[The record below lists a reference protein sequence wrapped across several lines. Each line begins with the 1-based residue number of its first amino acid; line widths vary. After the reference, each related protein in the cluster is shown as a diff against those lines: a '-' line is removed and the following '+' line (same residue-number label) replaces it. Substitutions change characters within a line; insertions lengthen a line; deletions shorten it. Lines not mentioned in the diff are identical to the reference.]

1 MRIIRKQK
9 KKILQGP
16 KMNKE
21 IKQALSILYN
31 SGKEI
36 KTRKW
41 QAVESPDI
49 ILEVS
54 NLFFTSPI
62 PLSIQKLSKETGA
75 DLPWSE
81 DHFRE
86 RIGGSPLNPGDQY
99 KNWPYYRASLDD
111 KRFKSHQGDKFSH
124 TYMERYWPPKEKKG
138 IRYKNGDLRDII
150 QRLEED
156 PYTRQAYLS
165 IWHPEDQSNNEVR
178 LPCTL
183 GYWFNYRKSVLNCT
197 YHIRSCDAI
206 RHFRNDIY
214 MTCRLVQHIAE
225 KLGVYPGKLSMWI
238 GSFHV
243 FKTEKWK
250 IKTKE

>member
-1 MRIIRKQK
+1 MRTQ
-9 KKILQGP
+9 
-16 KMNKE
+16 
-21 IKQALSILYN
+21 IKQALSILYY
-31 SGKEI
+31 SGREI
-36 KTRKW
+36 GESKW
-41 QAVESPDI
+41 QSVESPDVM
-49 ILEVS
+49 LEVQ
-54 NLFFTSPI
+54 NVFFQSKI
-62 PLSIQKLSKETGA
+62 PHLKMELAEQTGA

-81 DHFRE
+81 DHFKE
-86 RIGGSPLNPGDQY
+86 RISGKPLNPGSEY
-99 KNWPYYRASLDD
+99 KNWPYYRPSLDD
-111 KRFKSHQGDKFSH
+111 SRFRSKGGMFSH
-124 TYMERYWPPKEKKG
+124 TYMERYWPPKKKG

-150 QRLEED
+150 QRLKED

-165 IWHPEDQSNNEVR
+165 IWHPEDQSNNDVR

-214 MTCRLVQHIAE
+214 MTCRLVQYIVRE
-225 KLGVYPGKLSMWI
+225 IGINPGELSMWI

-250 IKTKE
+250 IKKKD